1 MRTLENIIS
10 TIKEQ
15 PDGEKYTLITESELD
30 YLLENLKRTCHL
42 INQEIR
48 IDKIHN
54 NHIVEYI
61 FNGRI
66 FSFHIFTNKQGKKE
80 SIQFTSFWFWELST
94 ARIS

>member
-15 PDGEKYTLITESELD
+15 PDGEKYTFITESELD
-30 YLLENLKRTCHL
+30 HLLENFKKTCHV

-48 IDKIHN
+48 IDKVHN
-54 NHIVEYI
+54 HRIVEYI

-80 SIQFTSFWFWELST
+80 IIQFTTFYLWELST